1 MSGFTHF
8 DAQGNAIMV
17 DVTDKN
23 ITERCA
29 TASGCIRVSREVFDA
44 VKDGTAKKG
53 DVLGTARIAGIMAA
67 KRTWELI
74 PLCHPLMLT
83 KVTIDFVM
91 EEETCTIRC
100 FCTAKLSGRARQW
113 TAAWKW
119 ERSIWRKR
127 WVARADIFKEQNI
140 LKKYNKKMTAV
151 MTTILAAMLLAG
163 CGSETK
169 NAVDT
174 GSAVELTIL
183 AAASLT
189 DVCNEIKTEYEAAHP
204 NMTLNFS
211 YGASGALQ
219 TQIEEGAPADLFFS
233 AATKQMTALND
244 EGLMDPDSIVKLLE
258 NKVVLIVPE
267 DSDKDITSFED
278 VATDKVGMIGLG
290 EPGSVPVGQYSEEIF
305 NSLEILDTVK
315 TKANYGSDVR
325 TVLSWV
331 ETGAVD
337 CGVVYATDAYV
348 GENIQ
353 IVCEAPVG
361 SCKQVIY
368 PVGIVKAS
376 EHADAAAEFLAYLQT
391 DHTMQKFEG
400 YGFSAAE

>member
-1 MSGFTHF
+1 
-8 DAQGNAIMV
+8 
-17 DVTDKN
+17 
-23 ITERCA
+23 
-29 TASGCIRVSREVFDA
+29 
-44 VKDGTAKKG
+44 
-53 DVLGTARIAGIMAA
+53 
-67 KRTWELI
+67 
-74 PLCHPLMLT
+74 
-83 KVTIDFVM
+83 
-91 EEETCTIRC
+91 
-100 FCTAKLSGRARQW
+100 
-113 TAAWKW
+113 
-119 ERSIWRKR
+119 
-127 WVARADIFKEQNI
+127 
-140 LKKYNKKMTAV
+140 
-151 MTTILAAMLLAG
+151 MLLAG

-169 NAVDT
+169 NAADT
-174 GSAVELTIL
+174 GAADSETNAQADVEAGSMTRDTENGEAVELTIL

-204 NMTLNFS
+204 NVTLNFS

-244 EGLMDPDSIVKLLE
+244 EGLMDSDSIVKLLE

-267 DSDKDITSFED
+267 GSDKDITSFED

-305 NSLEILDTVK
+305 TSLGILDTVK

-348 GENIQ
+348 GENIK
-353 IVCEAPVG
+353 IVCEAPAG

-376 EHADAAAEFLAYLQT
+376 EHADVAAEFLAYLQT

>member
-1 MSGFTHF
+1 M
-8 DAQGNAIMV
+8 
-17 DVTDKN
+17 
-23 ITERCA
+23 
-29 TASGCIRVSREVFDA
+29 
-44 VKDGTAKKG
+44 
-53 DVLGTARIAGIMAA
+53 
-67 KRTWELI
+67 
-74 PLCHPLMLT
+74 
-83 KVTIDFVM
+83 
-91 EEETCTIRC
+91 
-100 FCTAKLSGRARQW
+100 
-113 TAAWKW
+113 
-119 ERSIWRKR
+119 
-127 WVARADIFKEQNI
+127 ARADIFKEQNM
-140 LKKYNKKMTAV
+140 KKYNKKMTAV

-169 NAVDT
+169 NAADT
-174 GSAVELTIL
+174 GAADSETNAQADVEAGSMTQDTENGEAVELTIL

-204 NMTLNFS
+204 NVTLNFS

-244 EGLMDPDSIVKLLE
+244 EGLMDSDSIVKLLE

-267 DSDKDITSFED
+267 GRDKDITSFED

-305 NSLEILDTVK
+305 TSLGILDTVK

-348 GENIQ
+348 GENIK
-353 IVCEAPVG
+353 IVCEAPAG

-391 DHTMQKFEG
+391 DHTMQKFEA

>member
-1 MSGFTHF
+1 MS
-8 DAQGNAIMV
+8 
-17 DVTDKN
+17 
-23 ITERCA
+23 
-29 TASGCIRVSREVFDA
+29 
-44 VKDGTAKKG
+44 
-53 DVLGTARIAGIMAA
+53 
-67 KRTWELI
+67 
-74 PLCHPLMLT
+74 
-83 KVTIDFVM
+83 FVM
-91 EEETCTIRC
+91 
-100 FCTAKLSGRARQW
+100 A
-113 TAAWKW
+113 
-119 ERSIWRKR
+119 
-127 WVARADIFKEQNI
+127 
-140 LKKYNKKMTAV
+140 
-151 MTTILAAMLLAG
+151 TILAAVLLTG

-169 NAVDT
+169 NTADTRQADPETNAQTAVET
-174 GSAVELTIL
+174 GSTIQTAESGETAELTIL

-189 DVCNEIKTEYEAAHP
+189 DVCNEIKAEYEAAHP
-204 NMTLNFS
+204 NVTLNFS

-233 AATKQMTALND
+233 AATKQMTALD
-244 EGLMDPDSIVKLLE
+244 EEGLMDSDSIVNLLE

-278 VATDKVGMIGLG
+278 VATDKVRMIGLG

-305 NSLEILDTVK
+305 TSLGILDTVK
-315 TKANYGSDVR
+315 EKANYGSDVR

-348 GENIQ
+348 GEKIK
-353 IVCEAPVG
+353 IICEAPEG
-361 SCKQVIY
+361 SCKRVIY

-391 DHTMQKFEG
+391 DHAMQKFEG